1 MIKVEKTAVADLKLG
16 MFIAQLDRPWIETPF
31 SLQGFVLRQ
40 PAEVSKLAE
49 LCQFVYVDRE
59 KSVEFE
65 FGGHAVL
72 TPSAKPAATI
82 SAKPDAGN
90 IKGGVGHFERVTYE
104 ITQPLKKEVASAT
117 IFHSEAVRAMLHL
130 LSDLRV
136 DKPLNF
142 RAARKVASVMVNSI
156 VRNPDAMV
164 WLARLKDSDS
174 YSYQHGVRS
183 SILATVFGRHLGM
196 PRDILENLACGT
208 LLMDVGMADLPRS
221 LTHCRTA
228 LTDEQQAQWQQH
240 VELSMQRLQSCDGIN
255 EQTLALVQYH
265 HERHDGAGFPFALEG
280 ARIPL
285 LARIA
290 GLVEH
295 YDMLTSPRPGVAAV
309 TSTRAVSMLYEQR
322 DQAFQASLVE
332 QFIQSIGVYPTGTLV
347 EFNAGQVGVVV
358 AQNTSRRLRP
368 QVMLVLDAAKQP
380 LAQPCII
387 DLLTVDEDANGKP
400 LAIAGALEAGSYNI
414 DLSALSVNAA

>member
-31 SLQGFVLRQ
+31 PLQGFVLRQ
-40 PAEVSKLAE
+40 QAEIKKLAE
-49 LCQFVYVDRE
+49 LCRFVYVDHE
-59 KSVEFE
+59 KSVELE
-65 FGGHAVL
+65 FAGHAVIA
-72 TPSAKPAATI
+72 PAAKAKPAEKAP
-82 SAKPDAGN
+82 A
-90 IKGGVGHFERVTYE
+90 IKGAIGHFERVSYE

-117 IFHSEAVRAMLHL
+117 IFHSEVVRAMLHL

-142 RAARKVASVMVNSI
+142 RAARKAASVMVNSI
-156 VRNPDAMV
+156 LRNPDAMV

-196 PRDILENLACGT
+196 PREILENLACGT

-221 LTHCRTA
+221 LTHSSTP
-228 LTDEQQAQWQQH
+228 LTDEQQQEWQKH
-240 VELSMQRLQSCDGIN
+240 VAFSMRRLESCEGIN
-255 EQTLALVQYH
+255 EQILALVQYH
-265 HERHDGAGFPFALEG
+265 HERHDGSGFPFALEG
-280 ARIPL
+280 SRIPL

-295 YDMLTSPRPGVAAV
+295 YDMLTSPRPGVEAI

-322 DQAFQASLVE
+322 DKAFQASLVE

-368 QVMLVLDAAKQP
+368 QVMLVLDEAKQP
-380 LAQPCII
+380 LVQPRII
-387 DLLTVDEDANGKP
+387 DLLQVTEDAKGEP
-400 LAIAGALEAGSYNI
+400 LAIAGALEAGSYQI
-414 DLSALSVNAA
+414 DLGALSVNAA

>member
-1 MIKVEKTAVADLKLG
+1 MIKVEKTAVTDLKLG

-40 PAEVSKLAE
+40 AAEIRKLAE
-49 LCQFVYVDRE
+49 LCRFVYVDHE
-59 KSVEFE
+59 KSVELE
-65 FGGHAVL
+65 FDGHAVL
-72 TPSAKPAATI
+72 APPAKAAAKPAAP
-82 SAKPDAGN
+82 SL
-90 IKGGVGHFERVTYE
+90 KGGVGHFERVTYE

-117 IFHSEAVRAMLHL
+117 IFHSEVVRAMLHL

-142 RAARKVASVMVNSI
+142 RAARKAASVMVNSI
-156 VRNPDAMV
+156 LRNPDAMV
-164 WLARLKDSDS
+164 WLARLKDKDS
-174 YSYQHGVRS
+174 YSYQHGVRN

-221 LTHCRTA
+221 LTHA
-228 LTDEQQAQWQQH
+228 SAPLTDEQQKEWRKH
-240 VELSMQRLQSCDGIN
+240 VDHSMRRLESCEGIN
-255 EQTLALVQYH
+255 EQMLALVQYH
-265 HERHDGAGFPFALEG
+265 HERHDGSGFPFALEG
-280 ARIPL
+280 NRIPL

-290 GLVEH
+290 GLVDY
-295 YDMLTSPRPGVAAV
+295 YDMLTSPRPGVEAV

-368 QVMLVLDAAKQP
+368 QVMLVLDEAKQP
-380 LAQPCII
+380 LAQPRII
-387 DLLTVDEDANGKP
+387 DLLHVAEDANGKP

-414 DLSALSVNAA
+414 DLGALSVNAA